1 MHIMKLFA
9 IRHGDIEY
17 PYDEQGRKLVHGPNA
32 PLSNLGK
39 VQIHELGRRLTK
51 EGIVLDAVYT
61 SPYLRAQQTAKILSE
76 ELSGINKYTIDG
88 LKDVFPCSAEGKT
101 WEDLEKIGADIYTHP
116 FSENQESLEHLVSRA
131 RSTIETILVDAK
143 QRGYDSIAIVSHGD
157 TLSAIDWTLRHP
169 VNPAS
174 YLEMRDASYLQK
186 AQVFEYPLD
195 DKLRLSGE
203 GRLITV
209 EQVKQSVEAFRNP
222 SFREIQS

>member
-9 IRHGDIEY
+9 IRHGDIKY
-17 PYDEQGRKLVHGPNA
+17 PYDKKGRKLVHGPNV

-39 VQIHELGRRLTK
+39 AQIHELGRRLTK

-61 SPYLRAQQTAKILSE
+61 SPYLRAEQTAKILSE
-76 ELSGINKYTIDG
+76 ELPGINKYTIDG

-101 WEDLEKIGADIYTHP
+101 WEDLEEIGRDIYAHP
-116 FSENQESLEHLVSRA
+116 FSENQETLKHLVNRA
-131 RSTIETILVDAK
+131 RSTIEFILSDAK
-143 QRGYDSIAIVSHGD
+143 QQGYDSVAIVSHGD

-174 YLEMRDASYLQK
+174 YLEMKDASFLQK
-186 AQVFEYPLD
+186 AQAFEYPLD

-203 GRLITV
+203 GKLITV
-209 EQVKQSVEAFRNP
+209 KQVKQSIEGFRNP
-222 SFREIQS
+222 